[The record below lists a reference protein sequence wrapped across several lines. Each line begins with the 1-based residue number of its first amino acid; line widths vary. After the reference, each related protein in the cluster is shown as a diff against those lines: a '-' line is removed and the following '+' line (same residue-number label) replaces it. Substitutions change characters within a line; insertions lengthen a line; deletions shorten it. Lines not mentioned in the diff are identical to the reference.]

1 MGAIVKAPTPLP
13 ARLPALWLARW
24 PAPVW
29 WSVMLVLALASPNL
43 SLAQSNQQAL
53 SVADSAKFAATF
65 AQPDS
70 AATGAHKHG
79 MTDKRSFWVGTGL
92 IVGFGLAAFLLYN
105 VRSK

>member
-1 MGAIVKAPTPLP
+1 MVAIVKAPTPLP
-13 ARLPALWLARW
+13 AQLPAVWQGH
-24 PAPVW
+24 VW
-29 WSVMLVLALASPNL
+29 WSIMLVLALASPNL

-53 SVADSAKFAATF
+53 SAADSAKFAATF

-70 AATGAHKHG
+70 AATGANKQG
-79 MTDKRSFWVGTGL
+79 MTDKKSFWVGTGL